1 MIISYLSNLS
11 VSHRLTLIFCAPV
24 LAAWVRTIEP
34 NVVRSRL
41 LTGDLS
47 IGLGY
52 LAGPTIGTLFFKAIN
67 GSRNKA
73 MDVMDKR

>member
-1 MIISYLSNLS
+1 MGAFTVNENGSLQTADR
-11 VSHRLTLIFCAPV
+11 VV
-24 LAAWVRTIEP
+24 LV
-34 NVVRSRL
+34 
-41 LTGDLS
+41 
-47 IGLGY
+47 GLGY